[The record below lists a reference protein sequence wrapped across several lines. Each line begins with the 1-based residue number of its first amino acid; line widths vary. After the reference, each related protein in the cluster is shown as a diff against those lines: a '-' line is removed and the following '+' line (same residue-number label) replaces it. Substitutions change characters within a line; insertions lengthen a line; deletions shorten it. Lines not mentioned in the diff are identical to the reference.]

1 LSQLRDEP
9 GLATVD
15 DLEQL
20 VGTLLS
26 LAGTA
31 YSGGTS
37 LHEIVDVVVSG
48 IQDDNIVDLSDPDA
62 DTLKSLLNRLAETK
76 AIEVTAKASQLL
88 RANDRTFRSA
98 RIVSDLRPI
107 CTGEELSVAGAV
119 IVHQLA
125 IRATH
130 NGRGETTYVTLDS
143 VDLSLLHEA
152 VARALAKDRVLRAFA
167 ATSNTPV
174 LTPSEE

>member
-1 LSQLRDEP
+1 MTEKRAHSVEVPNEDQGAMASLLRLSDPALRGLEDALRKAQPTLDREQLLSQLRDEP

-48 IQDDNIVDLSDPDA
+48 IQDDN
-62 DTLKSLLNRLAETK
+62 
-76 AIEVTAKASQLL
+76 
-88 RANDRTFRSA
+88 
-98 RIVSDLRPI
+98 
-107 CTGEELSVAGAV
+107 
-119 IVHQLA
+119 
-125 IRATH
+125 
-130 NGRGETTYVTLDS
+130 
-143 VDLSLLHEA
+143 
-152 VARALAKDRVLRAFA
+152 
-167 ATSNTPV
+167 
-174 LTPSEE
+174 